1 MTAVARENVSFFYS
15 GFESGNRVFYSC
27 DYVESRTE
35 MFLELFGAQETE
47 VYCSGGI
54 RPFGPPLPINVKAS
68 FNLPELSG
76 DEVSQT
82 VKIKSDSW
90 NPNCG
95 INVRIVQSLLPSFSN
110 VEVLESQDGCPF
122 IDSRYFYTFSILK

>member
-1 MTAVARENVSFFYS
+1 MKKLFFVFLFVFSLTAVARENVSFFYS

-54 RPFGPPLPINVKAS
+54 RPFGPPLPTLFKR
-68 FNLPELSG
+68 FN
-76 DEVSQT
+76 
-82 VKIKSDSW
+82 
-90 NPNCG
+90 NM
-95 INVRIVQSLLPSFSN
+95 F
-110 VEVLESQDGCPF
+110 
-122 IDSRYFYTFSILK
+122 